1 MEEYKAAFE
10 ESQAENKRLR
20 SDIKSLKEEI
30 AQLKGVQEERRVA
43 SESKN
48 APVRQNVTRNAATE
62 LYLSGRVNG
71 RGLFVRA
78 DRRPNP

>member
-43 SESKN
+43 SESKTRLC
-48 APVRQNVTRNAATE
+48 VRM
-62 LYLSGRVNG
+62 
-71 RGLFVRA
+71 
-78 DRRPNP
+78 